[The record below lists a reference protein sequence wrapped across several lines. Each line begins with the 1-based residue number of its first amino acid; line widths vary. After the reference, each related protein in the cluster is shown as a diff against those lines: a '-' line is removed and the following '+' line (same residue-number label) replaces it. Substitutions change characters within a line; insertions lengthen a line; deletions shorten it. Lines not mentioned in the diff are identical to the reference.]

1 MFSCQG
7 AAYARPMPLDAAVL
21 RENLLDYGV
30 RTLWA
35 ILVGALAVLVA
46 RAVRRTTIRAL
57 ARGRA
62 QANVTVLLGNL
73 TQLVVLLVGLLAILA
88 IYTQGAFGWILTTV
102 GALGIVVG
110 LALQDLLKNFFAGV
124 WVLIERPF
132 GIGDTIEVAG
142 HAGVVDQ
149 ISFRTTQ
156 LRTAD
161 GRLVIVPNGTLMTEP
176 VVNVTRFPTRRGACW
191 LIVAVDAPAPSPD
204 EVRDALARANSVAHD
219 PAPALELQS
228 VSDGQARYR
237 VTFWAADREGALAA
251 AVGALRERF
260 PNADVHG

>member
-35 ILVGALAVLVA
+35 LLVGALAVLVA
-46 RAVRRTTIRAL
+46 RAVRRASMRAL
-57 ARGRA
+57 ARGHA
-62 QANVTVLLGNL
+62 EANATVLLGNL
-73 TQLVVLLVGLLAILA
+73 TQLVVLLVGLLVILA
-88 IYTQGAFGWILTTV
+88 IYTQGAFGWILTAV
-102 GALGIVVG
+102 SALGIVVG

-132 GIGDTIEVAG
+132 RIGDTIEVAG
-142 HAGVVDQ
+142 YTGVVDE
-149 ISFRTTQ
+149 ISFRTTH

-161 GRLVIVPNGTLMTEP
+161 GRLVIVPNGTLMTGP

-191 LIVAVDAPAPSPD
+191 LIVDAAAPPPSPD
-204 EVRDALARANSVAHD
+204 EVRDALARASGVAGE
-219 PAPALELQS
+219 PAPSLELRS
-228 VSDGQARYR
+228 VSDGKARYR
-237 VTFWAADREGALAA
+237 VTFWAADQEGALAV

-260 PNADVHG
+260 PNAEVHG